1 MLQAIIFDY
10 DGTIS
15 KTMERQYKW
24 FQYWWNHEI
33 NKEKVKGRDFPYKN
47 FKSFME
53 MFNEKINHV
62 DWVQNVY
69 NFLGLSSDLKDL
81 NHPVWVNYRNFCLE
95 HPSNLYPGIKQAI
108 KEIWEMGR
116 LSKNPDFNTS
126 LRLGINT
133 NSSWE
138 VVYNDLQKYNLL
150 KYFDSFV
157 TEETL
162 HKFYGEGDFNAIR
175 KPSNISLALAMGF
188 LGSEGAF
195 TLHVGDTLSDLIASK
210 NIIRLNS
217 GHPENLISVGVTW
230 GYESAVEGKER
241 ARSVLE
247 GGIEVSGQKR
257 IYFDYVID
265 NPLELVEIVK
275 KYMKE

>member
-108 KEIWEMGR
+108 KDSEIVVFSVPSNVIRTISKQTQGLILENTAGTKWELHSTGGTG
-116 LSKNPDFNTS
+116 NF
-126 LRLGINT
+126 GFYA
-133 NSSWE
+133 NSS
-138 VVYNDLQKYNLL
+138 YKLYLF
-150 KYFDSFV
+150 FD
-157 TEETL
+157 
-162 HKFYGEGDFNAIR
+162 
-175 KPSNISLALAMGF
+175 
-188 LGSEGAF
+188 
-195 TLHVGDTLSDLIASK
+195 
-210 NIIRLNS
+210 
-217 GHPENLISVGVTW
+217 
-230 GYESAVEGKER
+230 
-241 ARSVLE
+241 
-247 GGIEVSGQKR
+247 
-257 IYFDYVID
+257 
-265 NPLELVEIVK
+265 
-275 KYMKE
+275 